1 VHPSVKEKEV
11 EATFLAEEYRIM
23 TADLSLME
31 PETRAWIEKNQT
43 IMKSHYFVCNY
54 ELCLL

>member
-1 VHPSVKEKEV
+1 VRPRVKEKEV
-11 EATFLAEEYRIM
+11 EATLLVEEYRIM
-23 TADLSLME
+23 MTDLILME